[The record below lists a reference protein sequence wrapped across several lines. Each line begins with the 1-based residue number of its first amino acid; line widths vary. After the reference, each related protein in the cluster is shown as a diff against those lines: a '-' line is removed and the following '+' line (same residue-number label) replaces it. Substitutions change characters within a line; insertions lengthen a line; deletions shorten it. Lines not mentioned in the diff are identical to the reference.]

1 MKIGNVNFENG
12 IFMAPLAGVTDRA
25 YRPILKAMGAEIV
38 YTEMISAKGL
48 FYESENTKDMLK
60 SIESE
65 RPIGVQIFGSD
76 PYIMAKACD
85 LFNEDPSIS
94 LIDINM
100 GCPVP
105 KVVKNGE
112 GSALMKDP
120 ILAAKIVKEVK
131 NASTKP
137 VTVKIRSGFDKENI
151 NAVSFAK
158 AMEEA
163 GCDALTIHGR
173 TREQMYSGKADLN
186 IIRQVVSELSIP
198 VIGNGDI
205 FKAQDAINMFNTT
218 GCSGVM
224 IARGALGNPWIF
236 KAIKNLLKG
245 EEEPHIS
252 EEMKIDMILYHLDA
266 AVEAFGKSKAVREM
280 RKHIAW
286 YLKGLKNST
295 EVKNKINYLKEY
307 SEVKEIL
314 ISYKENLKI

>member
-1 MKIGNVNFENG
+1 MKIGNINFENG

-25 YRPILKAMGAEIV
+25 YRPILKSMGAEIV
-38 YTEMISAKGL
+38 YTEMISAKGM
-48 FYESENTKDMLK
+48 FYESENTFDMLK
-60 SIESE
+60 TEESE

-85 LFNEDPSIS
+85 IFNDDPNIS

-105 KVVKNGE
+105 KVVKNCE

-120 ILAAKIVKEVK
+120 VLAAKIVKEVK
-131 NASTKP
+131 KASIKP
-137 VTVKIRSGFDKENI
+137 VTVKIRKGFDKDNI
-151 NAVSFAK
+151 NAVDFAK
-158 AMEEA
+158 AMEES

-186 IIRQVVSELSIP
+186 IIRQVASELSIP

-205 FKAQDAINMFNTT
+205 FTAKDAINMFNFT

-236 KAIKNLLKG
+236 KAIVSLLKG
-245 EEEPHIS
+245 EEEPIVTD
-252 EEMKIDMILYHLDA
+252 EMKIEMALYHLDA
-266 AVEAFGKSKAVREM
+266 TVKVFGANKGVKEM

-295 EVKNKINYLKEY
+295 EVKNKINFLKDY
-307 SEVKEIL
+307 DEVRKVL
-314 ISYKENLKI
+314 ISYKENIII